1 MLGVV
6 GMEGDV
12 HQPAVLAHPDRRQA
26 GDRRPGHA
34 VAEDAQP
41 PRALGHEQRAVG
53 QDLHVPRVHEAVDDG
68 LDTEPMLFGC
78 HDAGRQRRR
87 PHARQRCAGGA
98 LAQLA
103 DVDHHRPDV
112 LLVQRGAEPHHR
124 RAGPAVL
131 DAGGNLGVTAAVGPR
146 VVEQARRRAAAAGG
160 TVTVR
165 AHLSEGVDDAA
176 RRLRGLRGETR
187 RGHRRAE
194 EGGGERRTG
203 EPSGHGEQG
212 TRSRDA
218 GHPGTDVCRHLT
230 APWTTPKTR
239 RGACRAR
246 GTDAPGACWPR
257 RRRRSRP

>member
-1 MLGVV
+1 M
-6 GMEGDV
+6 
-12 HQPAVLAHPDRRQA
+12 RS
-26 GDRRPGHA
+26 RPERSGTSNAPSGRISTSH
-34 VAEDAQP
+34 
-41 PRALGHEQRAVG
+41 GFC
-53 QDLHVPRVHEAVDDG
+53 EAVDDG

-87 PHARQRCAGGA
+87 PDARQRCAGGA

-112 LLVQRGAEPHHR
+112 LLVQRGAEPQHR

-160 TVTVR
+160 AVTVR

-176 RRLRGLRGETR
+176 RRLRGLCGETR

-203 EPSGHGEQG
+203 EPSGHGDIVCWRRASHGPPLAASSVPSAIRGAGRAAAPARGVPDPG
-212 TRSRDA
+212 TRPSRD
-218 GHPGTDVCRHLT
+218 GVFGTDCAVDY
-230 APWTTPKTR
+230 
-239 RGACRAR
+239 
-246 GTDAPGACWPR
+246 TDDASGCL
-257 RRRRSRP
+257 